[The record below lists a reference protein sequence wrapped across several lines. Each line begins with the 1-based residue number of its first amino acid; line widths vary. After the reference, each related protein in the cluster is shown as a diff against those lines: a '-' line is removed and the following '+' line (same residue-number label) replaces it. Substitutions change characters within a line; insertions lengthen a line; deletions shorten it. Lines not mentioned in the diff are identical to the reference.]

1 MLSDLQRKG
10 HFLSETKEKPCPA
23 SAQEAS
29 PLASFCD
36 PRLNVINSILCTEF
50 CQFHSHGVVR
60 IYSVSWRNAG
70 WNEMIC
76 TPVLNRQKRSV
87 PAPGAV
93 MLQLSWFINQVPV
106 HSPAQP
112 HVQLWRV
119 SWLYFFF
126 CSHLIPQTQLKVETL
141 MWCQVRDQFIYTD
154 VLVVSLHLYNLFKIP
169 RFLVSLSCTMSAI
182 RSECQLATTERTK
195 RTERQKWLETNGGWC
210 YSTAAPLTPASQGL
224 SPLQRFKRSS
234 SHYFGLL
241 HLPFAVLPQL
251 VLWFAPKPVCLRSV
265 LTSSLLSQQVCWGE
279 QASPIEA
286 LCDTKDTEYA
296 E

>member
-1 MLSDLQRKG
+1 M
-10 HFLSETKEKPCPA
+10 
-23 SAQEAS
+23 
-29 PLASFCD
+29 
-36 PRLNVINSILCTEF
+36 
-50 CQFHSHGVVR
+50 
-60 IYSVSWRNAG
+60 
-70 WNEMIC
+70 
-76 TPVLNRQKRSV
+76 
-87 PAPGAV
+87 
-93 MLQLSWFINQVPV
+93 

-195 RTERQKWLETNGGWC
+195 RTERQKWLEMNGGWC

-241 HLPFAVLPQL
+241 HLLFAVLPQL
-251 VLWFAPKPVCLRSV
+251 VLWFAPNTCAPAFSPRIKPVLTASV
-265 LTSSLLSQQVCWGE
+265 LGGASQPYRSSVWNQRHRICRIGQILFSLIPE
-279 QASPIEA
+279 QHRQLKWNRQNMAHRR
-286 LCDTKDTEYA
+286 
-296 E
+296 